1 MCVCASRP
9 PSEGCYKGPAKWI
22 AGGLSQ
28 NVRGQD
34 SRCVSIDSSRTTF
47 KRVKSCAIYGAGMHL
62 DSQFWLLG
70 PKKLACL
77 PTK

>member
-34 SRCVSIDSSRTTF
+34 SRFVSIDSSRTTF

-70 PKKLACL
+70 PKKSAYL